1 MARPTKVLRPDQV
14 AEVET
19 LAAVLTAEQLADY
32 FGIGRTTFFAIME
45 RQPDIAERYKRGKA
59 KAVGAIAQ
67 SLITKARAGDTAS
80 MIFFL
85 KTQGG
90 WRETASIEHS
100 GPNGAPLPVS
110 GARDRLSELLADI
123 AARRARVTDKDCL
136 DLQPVPA
143 REETR

>member
-1 MARPTKVLRPDQV
+1 MARPTRELTAAQT

-19 LAAVLTAEQLADY
+19 LAAVLTVAQIADY
-32 FGIGRTTFFAIME
+32 FGIGRTTFFAIMDRDQE
-45 RQPDIAERYKRGKA
+45 VAERYKRGKA
-59 KAVGAIAQ
+59 KAIGAIAQ

-90 WRETASIEHS
+90 WRETAAIEHS

-123 AARRARVTDKDCL
+123 ADRRARVTDKDCL
-136 DLQPVPA
+136 DLQPVSVDGEA
-143 REETR
+143 R